1 MQGNIVMSVDPALIQ
16 KLDAL
21 TAAMHQEQSV
31 SAGDIGYLSKGGGA
45 MTIGNEVTTT
55 TVEPSVLATEK
66 AEPLVKAKPYGGS
79 GS

>member
-1 MQGNIVMSVDPALIQ
+1 MVAAIVGGSAVVALG
-16 KLDAL
+16 AL
-21 TAAMHQEQSV
+21 TAAMHQEQGV
-31 SAGDIGYLSKGGGA
+31 PAGDIGYLGKGGAA

-66 AEPLVKAKPYGGS
+66 AEPPVKAKPYGGS